1 MIDRLKRLLRLE
13 GKGTLAHPSS
23 GLLALFG
30 ASPAVS
36 GVQVT
41 PETAM
46 RCPAVYGAVKIIS
59 ESVAQLPLHL
69 FQRLPGGGKERA
81 SNHPLEELLSGQA
94 NDWTSAFEFR
104 LYLQMALCLHGNA
117 YAYINRVDGRIAE
130 LIPLPSSSVTVEI
143 DTATLEPFYR
153 VTAAD
158 GSQRVYDRTEI
169 FHLRTLSTTPH
180 VGLSPIMQ
188 AKEAIGLALVM
199 EEYGARL
206 FSSGARPGGVLKYE
220 KMLTQETRIRLRDS
234 FNSAH
239 AGGPNAGKTLIL
251 EDGMDFQPLQFN
263 SVDLQ
268 FLELRRY
275 QLAEIARVFRIPL
288 HLLQELERTTHNNA
302 EHMGQQFLS
311 LTLLPWLKCWEGA
324 IRRSLLTPEERNEY
338 YAEFLTD
345 DLARADLAARFD
357 AYAKAVTNGLLSPNE
372 VRAAENRPP
381 YAGGDQF
388 RLPMNTEDASKPEAR
403 NGSL

>member
-46 RCPAVYGAVKIIS
+46 RCPAVYAAVKVIS

-81 SNHPLEELLSGQA
+81 TNHPLEELLSGQA

-104 LYLQMALCLHGNA
+104 LYLQTALCLHGNA

-169 FHLRTLSTTPH
+169 FHLRTLGTTPH
-180 VGLSPIMQ
+180 VGMSPIMQ

-206 FSSGARPGGVLKYE
+206 FGSGARPSGVFKYAKTLGPEALRRLK
-220 KMLTQETRIRLRDS
+220 DS
-234 FNSAH
+234 FNAAH
-239 AGGPNAGKTLIL
+239 SGGANAGKTLIL